1 MVLRS
6 DSSYDFAKY
15 WNSTCKQK
23 VMREHLPDLR
33 HLCSELVSIVFASD
47 KRSPRALSCNLEE
60 IGERTAV
67 VLSDAP
73 IRGGSKVRIACKTHA
88 LKGVVKSC
96 TFQDWLGFFVEV
108 ELDPDSRWSPAK
120 FSPQHLFAPSEK
132 NGVAPAAP
140 PPKWM
145 PLGIASGY

>member
-1 MVLRS
+1 
-6 DSSYDFAKY
+6 
-15 WNSTCKQK
+15 
-23 VMREHLPDLR
+23 MREHLPDLR
-33 HLCSELVSIVFASD
+33 HLCSELVSIVFASG
-47 KRSPRALSCNLEE
+47 KRTQRALSGNLEE

-73 IRGGSKVRIACKTHA
+73 IKGGSKVQIACQTHA

-96 TFQDWLGFFVEV
+96 KFQDWLGFFVEV
-108 ELDPDSRWSPAK
+108 ELDADSQWSPAW
-120 FSPQHLFAPSEK
+120 FSPQHLFAPAEK
-132 NGVAPAAP
+132 VGVTPAAQ

>member
-1 MVLRS
+1 
-6 DSSYDFAKY
+6 
-15 WNSTCKQK
+15 
-23 VMREHLPDLR
+23 MREHLPDLR

-47 KRSPRALSCNLEE
+47 KRTPLALSGNLEE

-73 IRGGSKVRIACKTHA
+73 IKGGSKVRIACKTHA
-88 LKGVVKSC
+88 LRGVVKSC
-96 TFQDWLGFFVEV
+96 KFQAWLGFFVEV
-108 ELDPDSRWSPAK
+108 ELDPDSQWSPAW
-120 FSPQHLFAPSEK
+120 FSPQHLFAPAPK
-132 NGVAPAAP
+132 NQVSPAAR